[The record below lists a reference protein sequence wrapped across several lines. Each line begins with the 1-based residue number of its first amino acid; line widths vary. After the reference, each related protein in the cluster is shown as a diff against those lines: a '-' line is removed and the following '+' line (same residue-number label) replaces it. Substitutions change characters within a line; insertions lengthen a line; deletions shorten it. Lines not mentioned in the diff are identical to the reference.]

1 MPFPKIVAGGRGGHS
16 AARRDHAGSS
26 SVLRAVTMR
35 NCCCATQR
43 KAKRVAIASKSE
55 NRNFADRRE
64 QRGLSVPR
72 ARSHQRCHHL
82 FGFGLLA
89 SKHQGPRSLV
99 KLIPSFLCPTRC
111 AVTRGHPK
119 IVSKRKWACCS
130 HRSHF
135 EMRDRQP
142 GGERQRTLSSPIWE
156 NGTISEYAHCTM
168 DRIVS

>member
-1 MPFPKIVAGGRGGHS
+1 MPFPKIVAGGRDGHS

-55 NRNFADRRE
+55 NRNFTDRRE

-99 KLIPSFLCPTRC
+99 KFNSIFPVSDPLC
-111 AVTRGHPK
+111 
-119 IVSKRKWACCS
+119 
-130 HRSHF
+130 
-135 EMRDRQP
+135 RDP
-142 GGERQRTLSSPIWE
+142 WTPE
-156 NGTISEYAHCTM
+156 NCVEAQVGLLQSQIAFR
-168 DRIVS
+168 DA